1 MRVAGA
7 PIHASRSRQ
16 TNWPRS
22 SAADRLAN
30 TRSSSPASM
39 HSRSL
44 TPACWLEA
52 ARGIVEPSS
61 ESGTVRPF
69 PRLPKPESLCQRGP
83 RCSVVWRDHRI
94 IVRQIPFLTVLLG
107 CHAKKSQMPP
117 QRFEFPA
124 VVKANQIV
132 RHDRFADRYGGY
144 LRFWLGSY
152 DLRPGLN
159 LAQSVM
165 NGLNQIGEL

>member
-1 MRVAGA
+1 VRAATSVAGLA
-7 PIHASRSRQ
+7 HEM
-16 TNWPRS
+16 S
-22 SAADRLAN
+22 S
-30 TRSSSPASM
+30 TRRHQGIKVSLENPSLQSDFTVR
-39 HSRSL
+39 SRSL

-107 CHAKKSQMPP
+107 CHAKKTQMPP